1 MPGIHHKGEPRHEWR
16 IPTLRGL
23 APRPWANPD
32 GVHELQVT
40 PRAVWAWIYNESR
53 PTPDKAR
60 ALTRL
65 SNGYLSMDDIYA
77 EAYPKPSE
85 AQPC

>member
-1 MPGIHHKGEPRHEWR
+1 MSGDFQRFADWLRGRG
-16 IPTLRGL
+16 PTLT
-23 APRPWANPD
+23 A
-32 GVHELQVT
+32 HELQVT